1 MKKVMVLGATGAT
14 GNLVIRQLL
23 KKNIEVLAM
32 VRDLTKLPVQI
43 SKSENVKVI
52 DVEITNISV
61 KTLASLIHDCDVV
74 ISCLGH
80 NLTLKGIYGKP
91 RRLVA
96 DATQKVFEAVQLSS
110 TLERTKFILMNTT
123 GNSNRDIP
131 EIAPLSQ
138 RLVIAILRKLLP
150 PHLDNELAADFL
162 RMGVG
167 NTNSQLEWVVVR
179 PDGLSDENDISAY
192 NLHTSPTRNAIFDAG
207 TTSRIN
213 VADFMARLVSDDEL
227 WSRWKG
233 KMPVIYNAD
242 KNSNAL

>member
-1 MKKVMVLGATGAT
+1 MVLGATGAT

-162 RMGVG
+162 RMNVD
-167 NTNSQLEWVVVR
+167 NTTSPLEWVIVR

-233 KMPVIYNAD
+233 KMPVIYNA
-242 KNSNAL
+242 